1 MDSRKIAS
9 ELETLHPSPPL
20 HHDAPELKEAETL
33 ISALLIQTCGL
44 ILPRVPRNI
53 LRPGSIEYFE
63 RTRAVHF
70 GMTLAELGK
79 QTDEE
84 AVWAEAEKGL
94 RKLGEMLERKG
105 GPFLGGEEVGY
116 ADLVVV
122 GGLEIFKRVEGRLF
136 ERVVRMEPRLGRLY
150 EACGKWLER
159 DDH

>member
-1 MDSRKIAS
+1 MDSRKIVS

-20 HHDAPELKEAETL
+20 HLDAPELKEVETL
-33 ISALLIQTCGL
+33 IPALLGQTRGL
-44 ILPRVPRNI
+44 ILPRVSRDI

-63 RTRAVHF
+63 RTLAEQF

-94 RKLGEMLERKG
+94 RKFGEMLGRKG
-105 GPFLGGEEVGY
+105 GPFFGGEEVGY

-122 GGLEIFKRVEGRLF
+122 GGLEFFKRVEGRFF
-136 ERVVRMEPRLGRLY
+136 ERVVRVEPRLGRLY